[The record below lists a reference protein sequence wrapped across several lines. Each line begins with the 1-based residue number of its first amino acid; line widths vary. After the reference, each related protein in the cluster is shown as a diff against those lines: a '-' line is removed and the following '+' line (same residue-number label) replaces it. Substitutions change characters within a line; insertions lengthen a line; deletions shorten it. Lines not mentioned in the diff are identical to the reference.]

1 MRSLGKYLSVMA
13 AMFVSVATI
22 AQTTPVP
29 PDKVPQTDGT
39 IQLVPKPPASVFTP
53 YFIDPTVQYQLYLT
67 SGWAQVGW
75 DGRTKNGQYGFKGS
89 IITADILLMPYT
101 TKKTL
106 PAPDGR
112 TIAMFSIYRSTDAIV
127 QYDHTR
133 LELLPYSASANGPAF
148 DTKVMNGAKTQYT
161 VLGDGLV
168 QFHGEALPVPEA
180 RTPPAAAQYY
190 QWNFG
195 GYMWQGGYRLL
206 GKLQFR
212 VKDDYYAPTWGAQR
226 SFIRLLPSVTVG
238 EKTFTTSV
246 NGSPTTG
253 TNVLKDIRS
262 EGEQIM
268 FGAPADYKVSHFLTA
283 PETKFKIG
291 DTVSVQVRVKTDTK
305 PQIISYVA
313 TNFIWDN
320 TKLEFMGINNTGARR
335 AQSSRMDLP
344 GAGRIN
350 EASVPKDGNAFH
362 NWLSLLGD
370 RSYLD
375 GEALIVTL
383 NFKVISDFDTTQ
395 VEIVK
400 QNDPRLVGLWVPEE
414 SSIGGSNIPGSIILG
429 TQTPSVKV
437 NGIFAQ

>member
-1 MRSLGKYLSVMA
+1 
-13 AMFVSVATI
+13 
-22 AQTTPVP
+22 
-29 PDKVPQTDGT
+29 
-39 IQLVPKPPASVFTP
+39 
-53 YFIDPTVQYQLYLT
+53 
-67 SGWAQVGW
+67 
-75 DGRTKNGQYGFKGS
+75 
-89 IITADILLMPYT
+89 
-101 TKKTL
+101 
-106 PAPDGR
+106 
-112 TIAMFSIYRSTDAIV
+112 
-127 QYDHTR
+127 
-133 LELLPYSASANGPAF
+133 
-148 DTKVMNGAKTQYT
+148 
-161 VLGDGLV
+161 
-168 QFHGEALPVPEA
+168 
-180 RTPPAAAQYY
+180 
-190 QWNFG
+190 
-195 GYMWQGGYRLL
+195 
-206 GKLQFR
+206 
-212 VKDDYYAPTWGAQR
+212 
-226 SFIRLLPSVTVG
+226 
-238 EKTFTTSV
+238 
-246 NGSPTTG
+246 
-253 TNVLKDIRS
+253 
-262 EGEQIM
+262 M